1 MEEIRTKLMESGV
14 IGQVLDDFNPRV
26 PLYVFYGN
34 RRLSLGDEVTLAD
47 LQAIPYCLQQYTG
60 AFDRELNECFKN
72 GKLVAIVCLIPI
84 FFSAH

>member
-1 MEEIRTKLMESGV
+1 MELGV
-14 IGQVLDDFNPRV
+14 IGQVLDDFNPCV
-26 PLYVFYGN
+26 PLYVFYEN

-60 AFDRELNECFKN
+60 AFDREFNECLKN
-72 GKLVAIVCLIPI
+72 GKLLAIVCFIPI